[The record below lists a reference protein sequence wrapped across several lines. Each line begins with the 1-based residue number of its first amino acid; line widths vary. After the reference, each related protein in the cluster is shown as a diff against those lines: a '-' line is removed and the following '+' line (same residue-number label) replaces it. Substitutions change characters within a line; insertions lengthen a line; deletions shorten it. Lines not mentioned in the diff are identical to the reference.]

1 MFISQPR
8 QRSLGKKEHIS
19 FTSTMKEKPTNLET
33 VQTTLKEYR
42 IHNADVVLRE
52 EGHHLG

>member
-1 MFISQPR
+1 M
-8 QRSLGKKEHIS
+8 GKKEHIS
-19 FTSTMKEKPTNLET
+19 FTSTMKEKPTNLDLET
-33 VQTTLKEYR
+33 VQTILKEYR